1 MLSSQNFIHEAIVEC
16 GCHCS
21 QSHHNVPL
29 TRVFSTTGAVG
40 VVGLHPPQ
48 PSASHQLYLYPNSPY
63 PKLQAANGSTVT
75 IRHGTPEGFLRAI
88 DEVREGRM
96 GFCKAGRLYGVS
108 HATLQKY
115 YKAMGY
121 TLRNRTNNPNFRKRP
136 DGTPLEPR
144 RRYYS
149 VPASSHED
157 SYLSNTQNL
166 FPHIMLNPRQGSH
179 FLVQNDDKTE
189 TSSMNPEEDQ
199 ELPSPEV
206 EIKTETNLTCLA
218 GEQVLQSEEVVRGP
232 LCQSEKSVS
241 PYMRV
246 NSGEDKE
253 GDTAHSQSLQSPCSG
268 LHFSPSYEFK

>member
-1 MLSSQNFIHEAIVEC
+1 MLSSQIFIHEAIVEC

-144 RRYYS
+144 R
-149 VPASSHED
+149 
-157 SYLSNTQNL
+157 
-166 FPHIMLNPRQGSH
+166 
-179 FLVQNDDKTE
+179 
-189 TSSMNPEEDQ
+189 
-199 ELPSPEV
+199 
-206 EIKTETNLTCLA
+206 
-218 GEQVLQSEEVVRGP
+218 
-232 LCQSEKSVS
+232 
-241 PYMRV
+241 
-246 NSGEDKE
+246 
-253 GDTAHSQSLQSPCSG
+253 
-268 LHFSPSYEFK
+268 